1 MEQRGVF
8 DAQGAAD
15 ATNAVPQDG
24 HGASVDATNC
34 RCLMTAPVTAP
45 VRIAFI
51 GTGGIAGHHLT
62 QLAAL
67 GDAAVRVVA
76 LCDIAEERVRAVAAG
91 LAGARVFTDHRQM
104 FDAAGDDLDAVYICV
119 PPFAHDGAEQAA
131 AERGLHLFV
140 EKPVVLDFA
149 LGLANMV
156 AIERAG
162 ILSSVGYTLRYRH
175 PWRTARD
182 LLHTRDVSMICAD
195 RWGGMPAEEGHW
207 WRMQDKSGGQLHE
220 QTTHQVDA
228 MRWLAGDVSEVYA
241 CYGQRVTG
249 KTSGMTVPD
258 SQVVTLQFA
267 SGAVGY
273 VSNACSLTRGGGR
286 NNMQVIM
293 GDVIADV
300 GRDLQVHPEGAIA
313 LPTEPPE
320 YESIDA
326 AFVRAVATGDAAP
339 ILCDYR
345 EGLKS
350 AAVSLAANESALS
363 GRPVSVWQGE

>member
-1 MEQRGVF
+1 MME
-8 DAQGAAD
+8 
-15 ATNAVPQDG
+15 
-24 HGASVDATNC
+24 
-34 RCLMTAPVTAP
+34 PVTDP
-45 VRIAFI
+45 VRVAII
-51 GTGGIAGHHLT
+51 GTGGIAGHHLKE
-62 QLAAL
+62 LAAL
-67 GDAAVRVVA
+67 GLETVRVVA
-76 LCDIAEERVRAVAAG
+76 LCDIDEDRAHAAAADIG
-91 LAGARVFTDHRQM
+91 GARVFTDHRQM
-104 FDAAGDDLDAVYICV
+104 FDDAGDELDAVYICV

-149 LGLANMV
+149 LGLANME

-182 LLHTRDVSMICAD
+182 LLHEREVSMICAD
-195 RWGGMPAEEGHW
+195 RWGGRPGEEGHW
-207 WRMQDKSGGQLHE
+207 WRMQDKSGGQMHE

-241 CYGQRVTG
+241 CYGQQVTD
-249 KTSGMTVPD
+249 KTAGMTVPD

-273 VSNACSLTRGGGR
+273 VSNACTLTAGGGR
-286 NNMQVIM
+286 NGMQVLM
-293 GDVIADV
+293 GDVIADI
-300 GRDLQVHPEGAIA
+300 GRDLHVHPEGAVA
-313 LPTEPPE
+313 LPAEPPE

-326 AFVRAVATGDAAP
+326 AFVRAVATSDSAP

-350 AAVSLAANESALS
+350 AAVTLAANESARTR
-363 GRPVSVWQGE
+363 RPVEVWRGA